1 MAWTATVTP
10 FEVCFLTSSGS
21 GVLFFTNCIIDSG
34 FWLDMILNFRFFAY
48 YEKNTTKLVTNSAKI
63 AKRYAKS
70 WLLPDF
76 VSTFPFDAVVLA
88 GGGGGAESLKMLQ
101 LVRLIRLTKLLRLL
115 RGMRVVKI
123 FLANCHLSFTTQSLI
138 SLLAFFLLFVH
149 LLACVFGLIAKMSAG
164 DNWIMSIPDSDGTQ
178 QSQDAVAAWDVYREA
193 MNFGLKLVK
202 CYVLPTATPL
212 TSAERGFATVG
223 SVLCTLV
230 YTFLLGRIVAILT
243 MEDPA
248 KKHFQTTFDS
258 MCQYMAS
265 INVPE
270 AQQKRVRNYLF
281 RSKDMLASRFY
292 TRGTGI
298 LHSLS
303 PGLQGEIAE
312 YTVGH
317 ALRNVGIFNPQTP
330 GIEHE
335 VEQELRQVIPLA
347 AMVVDSMAFAEKEII
362 YPKEATINHC
372 YIIES
377 GLVGHGTAIHSK
389 GVAFGQEFVSNR
401 ARTHSP
407 AIALTHV
414 FCLTLGRVQ
423 LMQIVQPNTFPRI
436 YHNLRRYQIRMVL
449 RHSMRTLVE
458 ILRADGEI
466 PPKGKSSTVDTH
478 TLHALMA
485 VT

>member
-1 MAWTATVTP
+1 MTP

-21 GVLFFTNCIIDSG
+21 GVLFFTNCNIDSG

-258 MCQYMAS
+258 
-265 INVPE
+265 
-270 AQQKRVRNYLF
+270 
-281 RSKDMLASRFY
+281 
-292 TRGTGI
+292 
-298 LHSLS
+298 
-303 PGLQGEIAE
+303 
-312 YTVGH
+312 
-317 ALRNVGIFNPQTP
+317 
-330 GIEHE
+330 
-335 VEQELRQVIPLA
+335 
-347 AMVVDSMAFAEKEII
+347 
-362 YPKEATINHC
+362 
-372 YIIES
+372 
-377 GLVGHGTAIHSK
+377 K
-389 GVAFGQEFVSNR
+389 GVIHHLAKCWFLQSTRYR
-401 ARTHSP
+401 A
-407 AIALTHV
+407 
-414 FCLTLGRVQ
+414 
-423 LMQIVQPNTFPRI
+423 
-436 YHNLRRYQIRMVL
+436 
-449 RHSMRTLVE
+449 
-458 ILRADGEI
+458 
-466 PPKGKSSTVDTH
+466 
-478 TLHALMA
+478 
-485 VT
+485 